1 MGWMMQKLVEV
12 NLSEFRIFET
22 DEFIKRLE
30 KMSSMDAARIRS
42 KLKSQVYPQLREDPF
57 WGANIKKLRDYT
69 PATWRYRINK
79 FRLFYMV
86 DTTEKV
92 IFILTI
98 EFRKNTYK

>member
-1 MGWMMQKLVEV
+1 MQKLVEV

-69 PATWRYRINK
+69 PSTWRYRINK
-79 FRLFYMV
+79 FRLFYTV
-86 DTTEKV
+86 DTTERV
-92 IFILTI
+92 VFILTI
-98 EFRKNTYK
+98 EFRKNAYK